1 MYFAKKNSPPIL
13 RMSFMGQ
20 NTHLVWSGSAIP
32 EHIGSVCE
40 VKGDR
45 ISFFLNKNTP
55 LSFGQIVRIDTG
67 KRCFYARV
75 VNAHSRSTLDTGEQL
90 REAEGK
96 ETFGPYSCY
105 KDIEAILF
113 LERRAGKIRAPTFN
127 PNYMDKVYPSSITDS
142 KILNLAGD
150 LQVGAL
156 RSGENTLGHVGIDI
170 DSIPRMMGMFGMT
183 GSGKTNTELMIN
195 AQLIDHSPKTA
206 GLIFDFAGQLLDGKE
221 IGGKGL
227 RDHPLFHSR
236 VAFYTTKDEK
246 MRIGLHTLLPWK
258 LHTLF
263 PEMGYPQYRLAK
275 ELYKRL
281 GAKWIEETRENYIVK
296 GYKGVAEIA
305 GYSNKAVIEALMS
318 RLSGLDSTLFPSSSY
333 SFVDSVIQNITAG
346 VTCLVDISG
355 IGSEEQ
361 HRVVCLTATGVANHY
376 KRLWEERYGTWQ
388 ALPTLLITLEEAHE
402 FLDPHRPATIF
413 SAIALT
419 YRKYRVGLNAVT
431 PRPSRINPDVFAELW
446 TKVIM
451 KTELKTDRD
460 FLTKNTPYLE
470 YSDTEVKMLD
480 VGEALLI
487 SEPKIRFA
495 VPAKVTYYPE
505 YLETS
510 EKIDYK
516 LSPSKTLDAMDE
528 NLRRLRNARGDLAE
542 A

>member
-1 MYFAKKNSPPIL
+1 M
-13 RMSFMGQ
+13 
-20 NTHLVWSGSAIP
+20 
-32 EHIGSVCE
+32 
-40 VKGDR
+40 
-45 ISFFLNKNTP
+45 
-55 LSFGQIVRIDTG
+55 
-67 KRCFYARV
+67 
-75 VNAHSRSTLDTGEQL
+75 VNALSRSTLDTGEQL

-105 KDIEAILF
+105 KSIEAILF
-113 LERRAGKIRAPTFN
+113 LERRAGRIRAPTFN
-127 PNYMDKVYPSSITDS
+127 PNYMDKVYPTNVEDSSIL
-142 KILNLAGD
+142 KLAGD
-150 LQVGAL
+150 VQIGAL
-156 RSGENTLGHVGIDI
+156 RSGEETLGRVGVDI
-170 DSIPRMMGMFGMT
+170 GSIPRMMGMFGMT
-183 GSGKTNTELMIN
+183 GSGKTNTELIIN

-206 GLIFDFAGQLLDGKE
+206 GLIFDFAGQLLEGKE

-227 RDHPLFHSR
+227 RNHPLFHSR
-236 VAFYTTKDEK
+236 VSFYTAKEQK
-246 MRIGLHTLLPWK
+246 VRIGLHTLFPWK

-281 GAKWIEETRENYIVK
+281 GAKWIEEARENYFVK
-296 GYKGVAEIA
+296 GYKGIAEIA
-305 GYSNKAVIEALMS
+305 GYSNKTVIEALMS
-318 RLSGLDSTLFPSSSY
+318 RLLGLDSTLFPLSDY
-333 SFVDSVIQNITAG
+333 SFIDSVIQNITAG

-355 IGSEEQ
+355 ISSEEQ
-361 HRVVCLTATGVANHY
+361 HRIVCLTATGVANHY
-376 KRLWEERYGTWQ
+376 KRLWEEHYETWQ

-402 FLDPHRPATIF
+402 FLDPNRPKTIF

-480 VGEALLI
+480 IGEALLI

-495 VPAKVTYYPE
+495 VPVRVTHYPD
-505 YLETS
+505 YLEKS
-510 EKIDYK
+510 ERTDYK
-516 LSPSKTLDAMDE
+516 LPPSKTLDAMDE
-528 NLRRLRNARGDLAE
+528 NLKRLRKVRDSLTE
-542 A
+542 T